1 MDTLKIKIMK
11 LGLFDLFDQ
20 TIAGELG
27 VDVKTYIKV
36 IEDENTTDDEQTII
50 IEGILSDDVQTKVK
64 AKELFN
70 TKLKQC

>member
-1 MDTLKIKIMK
+1 MK

-20 TIAGELG
+20 TIAAELG

-50 IEGILSDDVQTKVK
+50 IEGILSDDVETKVK

>member
-1 MDTLKIKIMK
+1 MK

-20 TIAGELG
+20 VIADELG

-50 IEGILSDDVQTKVK
+50 IEGILGDDVETKVK

>member
-1 MDTLKIKIMK
+1 MK

-20 TIAGELG
+20 AIAGELG

-36 IEDENTTDDEQTII
+36 IEDENTTDAEQTII
-50 IEGILSDDVQTKVK
+50 IEGILSDDVETKVK

>member
-1 MDTLKIKIMK
+1 MK

-27 VDVKTYIKV
+27 VDVKTYIRV

-50 IEGILSDDVQTKVK
+50 IEGIMSDDVEAKAK

-70 TKLKQC
+70 RKLKQC

>member
-1 MDTLKIKIMK
+1 MK

-27 VDVKTYIKV
+27 VDVKTYIRV

-50 IEGILSDDVQTKVK
+50 IEGILSDDVENKVK

>member
-1 MDTLKIKIMK
+1 MK

-20 TIAGELG
+20 AIAGELG

-50 IEGILSDDVQTKVK
+50 IEGIMSDDVETKLK
-64 AKELFN
+64 AKQLFN